1 METHNNRKFFR
12 VQCKIPI
19 CTQMSI
25 VKVDNR
31 EVNTGTGHICVED
44 IGAGGLKFLSGLNLP
59 VSDMLVIE
67 FKLEIA
73 EELIAFYGYIVRKE
87 DLEHDIHRYG
97 VKFIKDAAENQQ
109 SVRILNELNKEGV
122 LNSSSFCSGHV
133 VECLKKHKFKNNRRS
148 YKRYKFS
155 DNFTAKM
162 HVVTINNKAV
172 SSQWEEIL
180 VNDISIGGIQ
190 FTSNLELPAIDDV
203 VLEFKINIS
212 NREIDVKGSVV
223 RREEIGEGKYRYGI
237 KFHLSN
243 SREKIIS
250 EILKSVL
257 NFSLETGLYKR
268 KYLAVKF
275 NQRLPKSENLEWWG

>member
-1 METHNNRKFFR
+1 METHNNRKYFR

-31 EVNTGTGHICVED
+31 EVTTGTGHICVED

-59 VSDMLVIE
+59 VSDVLVIE

-87 DLEHDIHRYG
+87 ELQHDIHRYG
-97 VKFIKDAAENQQ
+97 VKFIKDAVENQK
-109 SVRILNELNKEGV
+109 SVKMLNELNKEGL
-122 LNSSSFCSGHV
+122 LNSSNFCCGHV
-133 VECLKKHKFKNNRRS
+133 VECLKKHEFKNNRRS

-155 DNFTAKM
+155 DNFIAKM
-162 HVVTINNKAV
+162 HIATINNRNIN
-172 SSQWEEIL
+172 SEWEEIL
-180 VNDISIGGIQ
+180 VKDISTGGIQ
-190 FTSNLELPAIDDV
+190 FTSDLELPTTDEV

-223 RREEIGEGKYRYGI
+223 RKEEVGQSKFRYGI

-250 EILKSVL
+250 EILKNVL

-268 KYLAVKF
+268 KYQAVKF
-275 NQRLPKSENLEWWG
+275 SQRLPKGENVEWWG